1 MRSSLGTAHCTS
13 TGPRTPTNWNCSR
26 EMWSMCWR
34 SATTD
39 GSWAPRR
46 GPAASA
52 HSPATTWNG
61 PRGDRSNDP
70 APGAAIVP
78 NLNEFVV

>member
-1 MRSSLGTAHCTS
+1 
-13 TGPRTPTNWNCSR
+13 
-26 EMWSMCWR
+26 MCWR